1 MAVSDYA
8 AINEKWWQQPVVL
21 ELGGIGDYRIVR
33 NTREAAE
40 VLLEKW
46 PTHEG
51 AAYGAALRMCRYV
64 LNGEQPADYAREDF
78 IAAAVEAFIHI
89 DEGRRRF

>member
-1 MAVSDYA
+1 MAVS
-8 AINEKWWQQPVVL
+8 EKWWQQPVLL
-21 ELGGIGDYRIVR
+21 ELDGIGDYRAVR

-40 VLLEKW
+40 VLLDRW

-51 AAYGAALRMCRYV
+51 VAYKAAIRMCRYV

-78 IAAAVEAFIHI
+78 IAAAVEAYIHV
-89 DEGRRRF
+89 DESHPSAS